1 MSLTIQRSQEG
12 GAEIIRAEGRVDS
25 SNAGEF
31 EAAAMAAVDADGAAL
46 VFDLGGLTY
55 MSSAGLRVLL
65 VALKAN
71 KAKGRKVGLAAVQ
84 ENVASVLKMSGFGA
98 MFTVGGSVA
107 ETVAALG

>member
-1 MSLTIQRSQEG
+1 MSLTINHSQDG
-12 GAEIIRAEGRVDS
+12 GADIIRVDGRVDS

-31 EAAAMAAVDADGAAL
+31 EAAAMAAIDADGAAL

-71 KAKGRKVGLAAVQ
+71 KAKGRKVGLADVQ

-98 MFTVGGSVA
+98 MFTVGDSVA

>member
-1 MSLTIQRSQEG
+1 MSLIINRSQQD

-31 EAAAMAAVDADGAAL
+31 EAAAMEAVASDDAAL

-71 KAKGRKVGLAAVQ
+71 KAKGRKVGLADVQ

-98 MFTVGGSVA
+98 MFTVGDSVD
-107 ETVAALG
+107 TTIAALG